1 MEVGLSDMNTSFQH
15 EYAGRNLPMKG
26 ENMKLLQ
33 RGFFILTLLITSG
46 CFNIKVNI
54 IPEVQPLEEQ
64 VISGAGE
71 NKIVLIDISG
81 VITSSEGG
89 SVFST
94 TKEPGLLAQ
103 VREELDRAR
112 SDKNVKAVV
121 LRINSPGG
129 GVTASDTLYHEIKKF
144 KNETGVKVV
153 AHFLDMGTSGAYYA
167 ALASDRITAQPTS
180 IVGSI
185 GVTMLRIDAS
195 GLMQKIGVQALQIS
209 SGEWKSM
216 GSPFRPISPE
226 ETKLFQNM
234 IDSLYGKFVSV
245 VADERKM
252 VPERVRQIADG
263 RIYTSLEA
271 KDKGLIDGIGYLEDS
286 IEKAKGLANLTQ
298 AQVVTYSR
306 PGEYRANI
314 YSRNL
319 ININVGELSRPGV
332 TFAYLWFP

>member
-1 MEVGLSDMNTSFQH
+1 
-15 EYAGRNLPMKG
+15 
-26 ENMKLLQ
+26 MKLLL
-33 RGFFILTLLITSG
+33 RALFVLTLLFTSG
-46 CFNIKVNI
+46 CFNIKVNV
-54 IPEVQPLEEQ
+54 IPEVLPLEERL
-64 VISGAGE
+64 ISGEGKS
-71 NKIVLIDISG
+71 KIVLIDISG
-81 VITSSEGG
+81 IITSAEGG

-94 TKEPGLLAQ
+94 TKEPGMLAQ

-153 AHFLDMGTSGAYYA
+153 SHFLDMGTSGAYYA
-167 ALASDRITAQPTS
+167 ALASDQITAQPTS

-216 GSPFRPISPE
+216 GSPFRPVSPE

-234 IDSLYGKFVSV
+234 IDNLYGKFVSV

-252 VPERVRQIADG
+252 APEQVRQIADG
-263 RIYTSLEA
+263 RIYSSQEA
-271 KDKGLIDGIGYLEDS
+271 KDKGLIDSIGYLEDS
-286 IEKAKGLANLTQ
+286 LEKAKVLAKVTQ